1 MTFKIETIKKKA
13 DVFYTDGSRMS
24 GSFFVSPV
32 SPNRVG
38 TEFVS
43 ELLAGDRNF
52 IPFESEN
59 GNVVLLRKENI
70 KMIYLE
76 VGELSKDL
84 PNSKQIKAQISF
96 ISGETIEGNVDYDLP
111 ESHSRLS
118 DFLNSS
124 NEFFYLKSND
134 KDYLVNS
141 QFIKMVHQITPE

>member
-1 MTFKIETIKKKA
+1 MTFKIETIRKRA

-32 SPNRVG
+32 SPNHIG
-38 TEFVS
+38 AELVS

-52 IPFESEN
+52 IPFESED
-59 GNVVLLRKENI
+59 GNVALLQKENI

-76 VGELSKDL
+76 RGELNTDL

-96 ISGETIEGNVDYDLP
+96 ISGETMEGNVYYDLP

-124 NEFFYLKSND
+124 KEFFYFELNN
-134 KDYLVNS
+134 KDYLVNT
-141 QFIKMVHQITPE
+141 QFIKMVHQLTSE